1 MRLDGDDVRGAFILL
16 VFAAVFGGLTYAL
29 LHSDDNKIQCRVD
42 LAKTSTHSVEEIRR
56 ICD

>member
-16 VFAAVFGGLTYAL
+16 VFAAVFGGLIYAL
-29 LHSDDNKIQCRVD
+29 HHAHDKEFQCRVD